1 MPSTQTPFGLRPIN
15 TLGGAPYNG
24 GAIRQFKMRANVA
37 VAVGVGQVIQLAAGG
52 IPTPIAATPTAPKIP
67 STSADATAGIIG
79 VCVGLRYIDPAQKQF
94 LTGQYLPANAITAG
108 YSDVWVYVNDDP
120 NQLYLCQADTAMG
133 TFDTSSGDPRAAIGK
148 NVPLK
153 TFTVNATT
161 GVSETV
167 LDTGANWGNVAATS
181 TLAMRIVDV
190 DSQTEEDTYKNLIVK
205 FNAGLHAY
213 NNSLGL

>member
-1 MPSTQTPFGLRPIN
+1 MPATQTPFGLKPII

-24 GAIRQFKMRANVA
+24 GAIRQFKMRTNIA
-37 VAVGVGQVIQLAAGG
+37 VAIGVGQVIQLATNAV
-52 IPTPIAATPTAPKIP
+52 PTPIAATPVAPLLP
-67 STSADATAGIIG
+67 GTTADATAGIIG

-108 YSDVWVYVNDDP
+108 YSDVWVFVNDDP
-120 NQLYLCQADTAMG
+120 NQLYMCQADTAMG
-133 TFDTSSGDPRAAIGK
+133 TFDTSSGEPRAAIGR
-148 NVPLK
+148 NVALK

-161 GVSETV
+161 GVSNTV
-167 LDTGANWGNVAATS
+167 LDTGSNWGSVAATS

-190 DSQTEEDTYKNLIVK
+190 DTETEKDTYKNLIVK

-213 NNSLGL
+213 HNPLGL